1 MPCALC
7 LELQNRARHLLDAQR
22 SNPLGGLVQQHQT
35 ALAQIVAIKLQSQW
49 SACIEDRAVSGH
61 WEAICYSA
69 MPTARLRR
77 QKAPQSHIL
86 AGGRNVTCTYRGAPG
101 KPR

>member
-7 LELQNRARHLLDAQR
+7 LELQNRARHLIDDQR

-61 WEAICYSA
+61 WEGDLLFGDAYSQIA
-69 MPTARLRR
+69 ASEGTP
-77 QKAPQSHIL
+77 KATFWL
-86 AGGRNVTCTYRGAPG
+86 GAEM
-101 KPR
+101 